1 MGWWWSSSSS
11 PSSSNIQK
19 DESSSIPSPPKHDA
33 PLATSHPPDPAE
45 QKVPPRQLTRDEQA
59 EAELQSFL
67 AELSTSTADDKPA
80 SFFGSS
86 PSLPPASNSPDNIHP
101 TAIYPTQMSCRSAF
115 DLAWSCQLPGG
126 QFVNVYRY
134 GQLRN
139 CSENWSDFWFCMRTN
154 RGYMSEEERRER
166 IRKHYYEK
174 DEKYRTGPS
183 SEDVWKV
190 REKKVDEPFVGDF
203 EAYERSV
210 RRAEERERE
219 RGG

>member
-1 MGWWWSSSSS
+1 
-11 PSSSNIQK
+11 
-19 DESSSIPSPPKHDA
+19 
-33 PLATSHPPDPAE
+33 
-45 QKVPPRQLTRDEQA
+45 
-59 EAELQSFL
+59 
-67 AELSTSTADDKPA
+67 
-80 SFFGSS
+80 
-86 PSLPPASNSPDNIHP
+86 
-101 TAIYPTQMSCRSAF
+101 
-115 DLAWSCQLPGG
+115 
-126 QFVNVYRY
+126 
-134 GQLRN
+134 
-139 CSENWSDFWFCMRTN
+139 
-154 RGYMSEEERRER
+154 MSEEERRER